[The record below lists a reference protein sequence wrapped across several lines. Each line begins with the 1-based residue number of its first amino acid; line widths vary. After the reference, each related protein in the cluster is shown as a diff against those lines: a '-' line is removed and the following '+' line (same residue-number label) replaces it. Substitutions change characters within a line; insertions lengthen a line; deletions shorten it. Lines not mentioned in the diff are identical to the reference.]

1 MYGLSPA
8 GTVIIFIII
17 TFLCFSKV
25 TGMLCQ
31 YKFRNG
37 LDCLHHTWDFLL
49 LLLGSRFLLGTS
61 LLRRFLL
68 CRGSLLGGLLLGSG
82 FLLGS
87 RFLLGSGFLLGSR
100 FLLCS
105 LLIEL
110 ERPAG
115 TYTFVLKEASIR
127 NTSFEGLL
135 QESALE
141 FTVGV
146 IRLDVIFQGNAGN
159 SASFVAGSK
168 ALSNHFLVA
177 FLCVFRNSFG
187 SGFAGHDE

>member
-17 TFLCFSKV
+17 TFLFFSKV

-82 FLLGS
+82 FLL
-87 RFLLGSGFLLGSR
+87 
-100 FLLCS
+100 CS
-105 LLIEL
+105 LLIDL

-159 SASFVAGSK
+159 SASFVKGNK

-177 FLCVFRNSFG
+177 FLCGFRNSFG

>member
-68 CRGSLLGGLLLGSG
+68 CRGSLLGRLLGSG

-100 FLLCS
+100 FLL
-105 LLIEL
+105 
-110 ERPAG
+110 
-115 TYTFVLKEASIR
+115 
-127 NTSFEGLL
+127 
-135 QESALE
+135 
-141 FTVGV
+141 
-146 IRLDVIFQGNAGN
+146 
-159 SASFVAGSK
+159 
-168 ALSNHFLVA
+168 
-177 FLCVFRNSFG
+177 G
-187 SGFAGHDE
+187 SGFL